1 MFLEPWWFKERLK
14 MIKSLTYVHPTAL
27 DREHAALKKLL
38 DALGFGP
45 GQGWDEGKN
54 QGFGFRA
61 PVGDFEYFTGKG
73 VTTTGLLVEVSDLDA
88 VHKQVSKAKL
98 GTASAIAPT
107 TWKARLFR
115 FQLRDLQ
122 ITFWQFDSPQKLPYQ
137 TTEGELYVTG
147 ARFGI
152 VVSRFNA
159 FITERLLASA
169 IDALHRTGTKRKD
182 VEVVRVP
189 GAFEIPVAAKS
200 LATSKRPKVDAVICL
215 GLLMR
220 GETSNYEHI
229 SNEVARGISQAAQAS
244 GKPCTY
250 GVLTCDTLE
259 QAIDRAGLKLGNKGF
274 EAAITAVEMV
284 SLQRRLK
291 RKKR

>member
-1 MFLEPWWFKERLK
+1 
-14 MIKSLTYVHPTAL
+14 MIRSLTYVHPTAL
-27 DREHAALKKLL
+27 DKDHAALRKLL
-38 DALGFGP
+38 DALGFATGP
-45 GQGWDEGKN
+45 GWKEKTSA
-54 QGFGFRA
+54 GFGFRA
-61 PVGDFEYFTGKG
+61 PAGDLEFFTGRG
-73 VTTTGLLVEVSDLDA
+73 VTTTGVLVQVDDLESVRA
-88 VHKQVSKAKL
+88 LIERSQLGKL
-98 GTASAIAPT
+98 SRIEAT

-115 FQLRDLQ
+115 FQVKDLV
-122 ITFWQFDSPQKLPYQ
+122 ITFWQPDTPRPLTSSIA
-137 TTEGELYVTG
+137 GDLYARG

-169 IDALHRTGTKRKD
+169 LDALMRTGVRERD
-182 VEVVRVP
+182 IEVVRVP
-189 GAFEIPVAAKS
+189 GAFEIPIAARA
-200 LATSKRPKVDAVICL
+200 LALAKRPRVDAVICL

-229 SNEVARGISQAAQAS
+229 ADEVAHGIGAAAQAS

-274 EAAITAVEMV
+274 EAALSAVEMV
-284 SLQRRLK
+284 SLT
-291 RKKR
+291 RKLGGRQK